1 MSVSAWPLASG
12 RLLSRRHRD
21 HAVASIV
28 RPMILTTEG
37 LGHPQLV
44 PGLLCFQVTDRRKN
58 PAARARNTSRRNHR
72 IRQPHIHMMMLFARE
87 AASARCRHCFL
98 SPQEPNRYWLPLLL
112 VAAAPCRR
120 RSLSP
125 PLLVAA
131 APRRRRCASSPL
143 LVASAPRRRRNCSR
157 QQAIVHGG
165 GGRASEGAGA
175 EHFGRGNVDESF
187 ASGSKGALR
196 YGRLAVRGTR
206 TRSTLRGP
214 GARVP

>member
-1 MSVSAWPLASG
+1 
-12 RLLSRRHRD
+12 
-21 HAVASIV
+21 
-28 RPMILTTEG
+28 MILTTEG

-87 AASARCRHCFL
+87 AASARCRRCFL

-112 VAAAPCRR
+112 VAAAPRRR

-131 APRRRRCASSPL
+131 APRRRRSSSPPL
-143 LVASAPRRRRNCSR
+143 RVVAAPRRQCSSSPSQLQSAAGHCARRR
-157 QQAIVHGG
+157 REGER
-165 GGRASEGAGA
+165 GRGRGAYY
-175 EHFGRGNVDESF
+175 FGRGNGGVGYIF
-187 ASGSKGALR
+187 
-196 YGRLAVRGTR
+196 
-206 TRSTLRGP
+206 
-214 GARVP
+214 